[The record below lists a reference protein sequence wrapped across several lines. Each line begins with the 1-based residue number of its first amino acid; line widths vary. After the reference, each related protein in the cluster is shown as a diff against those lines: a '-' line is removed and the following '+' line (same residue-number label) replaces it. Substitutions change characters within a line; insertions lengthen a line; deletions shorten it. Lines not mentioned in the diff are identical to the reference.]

1 MMLRTY
7 LVSMGLLLFAASCS
21 DNNDDAKPA
30 PEPEDS
36 TVVIET
42 GVYTLANVAADTA
55 ATSSAA
61 AKPFYYSLED
71 QRVVPASQV
80 QTSNWDIV
88 FTGTYNSSIYAN
100 NGTAQYSPGYGG
112 PGKGGIYM
120 VIDQQIDAG
129 YYGGAGQ
136 VLKSIPARSLFD
148 TAFARVK
155 TVPVND
161 NEFKTNESIGLDY
174 FSGSSSGWAYYDFY
188 GTMFPDQPYDS
199 VTHVC
204 YNMPRTLVVR
214 TAKGNYAKLII
225 YSIYKG
231 APEKPTRSYRP
242 GFITFKYAIQK
253 DGSKNLNIQ

>member
-1 MMLRTY
+1 MLRTY
-7 LVSMGLLLFAASCS
+7 LLSMGLLIFAVACS
-21 DNNDDAKPA
+21 DDNDTPA
-30 PEPEDS
+30 PVPEDS
-36 TVVIET
+36 TVVIKT
-42 GVYTLANVAADTA
+42 GVYSLSDVAADTNA
-55 ATSSAA
+55 NSSTA
-61 AKPFYYSLED
+61 AKAFYYSLED
-71 QRVVPASQV
+71 QRVVPAAQV

-120 VIDQQIDAG
+120 VIDAQIDAS
-129 YYGGAGQ
+129 YYGGAGN
-136 VLKSIPARSLFD
+136 VLKQVPARSLLD

-174 FSGSSSGWAYYDFY
+174 FSGSGAGWAYYDFY
-188 GTMFPDQPYDS
+188 GSMFPDQPYDS

-204 YNMPRTLVVR
+204 YNLPRTLVVR

-225 YSIYKG
+225 YSLYKG
-231 APEKPTRSYRP
+231 APEIPTRSYRP

-253 DGSKNLNIQ
+253 DGSRNLDIQ